1 MDETM
6 KTCKQRVA
14 GSDIYALI
22 RQARMSELDR
32 QVAIKAMRDA
42 EAIADAMVWVKEKV
56 AALGNCLLK
65 PSLKH

>member
-1 MDETM
+1 
-6 KTCKQRVA
+6 
-14 GSDIYALI
+14 
-22 RQARMSELDR
+22 MSEFDR